1 MRNYEKELNPILFS
15 EFLNCFSVANII
27 DQNVNVNVNVNV
39 KLQEGFPASPFRLP
53 TSLKL
58 RRDKTEGRQGSGFWV
73 QRLEGEEVH
82 GFGRIRWG

>member
-39 KLQEGFPASPFRLP
+39 KVLERF
-53 TSLKL
+53 K
-58 RRDKTEGRQGSGFWV
+58 GSGFRV
-73 QRLEGEEVH
+73 QKLEGEEVH